1 MKVKV
6 QETIYHHKENDKGYH
21 KDKTIVE
28 VAENGNLK
36 MIETIDVQEQWFDTE
51 AERDTA
57 YLESYDNCVEA
68 KTYILGNKDFAFFE
82 FVEDLEEVERDIQT
96 QNENY
101 GKVIDV

>member
-1 MKVKV
+1 MC
-6 QETIYHHKENDKGYH
+6 ISD
-21 KDKTIVE
+21 
-28 VAENGNLK
+28 
-36 MIETIDVQEQWFDTE
+36 
-51 AERDTA
+51 
-57 YLESYDNCVEA
+57 SNCVEA

>member
-1 MKVKV
+1 
-6 QETIYHHKENDKGYH
+6 
-21 KDKTIVE
+21 
-28 VAENGNLK
+28 

-57 YLESYDNCVEA
+57 YLKSYDNCVEA